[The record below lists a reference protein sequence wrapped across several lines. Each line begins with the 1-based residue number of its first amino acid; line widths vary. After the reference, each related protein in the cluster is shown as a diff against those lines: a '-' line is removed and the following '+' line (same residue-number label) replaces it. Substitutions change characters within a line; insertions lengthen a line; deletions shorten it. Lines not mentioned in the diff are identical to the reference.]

1 MYEKVLVKGYHY
13 NVRKLRYLT
22 VVFALL
28 LSLAIYI
35 GYSSVYIRKYEN
47 MDLTGYQEIIN
58 YPDGTAMVSYSIP
71 SLHSLS
77 ALDIINNKSILEKYV
92 DIEDTGYNDL
102 SLFMLILPWIL
113 CAVVLWFLFVNR
125 NTTLTVT
132 DKRIHGKLMFSK
144 PFDLP
149 LHSVAS
155 VSTCL
160 LKGVTVTST
169 AGKTHFFLVRN
180 NKEVQ
185 TVISKLLE
193 EKRPHTP
200 KSTAST
206 ATLDAVDQL
215 RKYKALLDD
224 GIITAEEFEAKK
236 KQLLGI
242 DMQNTAEEDDPKAV
256 SLWKN
261 PNR

>member
-1 MYEKVLVKGYHY
+1 MYEKVLVKGNNY
-13 NVRKLRYLT
+13 NLKYIRWLT

-28 LSLAIYI
+28 LSVAVYI
-35 GYSSVYIRKYEN
+35 GYYVAYLSKYED
-47 MDLTGYQEIIN
+47 MDSFSYKETIIDD
-58 YPDGTAMVSYSIP
+58 DGTKSVWIHNVSASYM
-71 SLHSLS
+71 
-77 ALDIINNKSILEKYV
+77 AKMDIFNNESELEKYTYL
-92 DIEDTGYNDL
+92 EDTGYSDL

-113 CAVVLWFLFVNR
+113 CAVVLGFLFVNR

-149 LHSVAS
+149 LQSVVS
-155 VSTCL
+155 VNTCL

-193 EKRPHTP
+193 EKRP
-200 KSTAST
+200 KASVAVSSA
-206 ATLDAVDQL
+206 ATDVVSEL

-224 GIITAEEFEAKK
+224 GIITAEEFNAKK
-236 KQLLGI
+236 KQLLEL
-242 DMQNTAEEDDPKAV
+242 DVQNTTEEDDPKAV